1 MKQLLART
9 LMRIAQRV
17 SSDATLNQRK
27 AKKKRH
33 MEDAISPNSRY
44 ELSNTWFENH
54 RAEWDTFIARHKPQ
68 TLLEIGSYEGASA
81 CYLIDTLARD
91 AAIELH
97 CVDTW
102 EGSVEHTNGS
112 QPMSLVEDRF
122 QRNTALA
129 IQSAVHPV
137 DLVVH
142 KGESGVVLPELIAAK
157 MQERFDWIYIDGSH
171 RAPDVLF
178 DAVVAFKLLKPGG
191 LMIFDDYLW
200 RDPSIE
206 LFDPLR
212 NPKIAIDAFTNIY
225 GQEIRIQRAKLAQL
239 YITKKRQ

>member
-1 MKQLLART
+1 MKHRVAQILV
-9 LMRIAQRV
+9 RIARRL
-17 SSDATLNQRK
+17 SPGTT
-27 AKKKRH
+27 KK
-33 MEDAISPNSRY
+33 SLTVNSVNVNRGY
-44 ELSNTWFENH
+44 ELSNTWFDPH
-54 RAEWDTFIARHKPQ
+54 RAEWDTFLARYKPQ

-102 EGSVEHTNGS
+102 EGSVEHTNDS
-112 QPMSLVEDRF
+112 PPMSLVEERF

-137 DLVVH
+137 NLVVH

-157 MQERFDWIYIDGSH
+157 MQERFDLIYIDGSH

-200 RDPSIE
+200 HDPSIAS
-206 LFDPLR
+206 FDPLR
-212 NPKIAIDAFTNIY
+212 NPKIAIDAFTNVY
-225 GQEIRIQRAKLAQL
+225 GEAIKIQRAKLSQL
-239 YITKKRQ
+239 YITKRRK

>member
-1 MKQLLART
+1 MKHRVAQILV
-9 LMRIAQRV
+9 RIARRL
-17 SSDATLNQRK
+17 SPGTT
-27 AKKKRH
+27 KK
-33 MEDAISPNSRY
+33 SLTVNSVNVNRGY
-44 ELSNTWFENH
+44 ELSNTWFEPH
-54 RAEWDTFIARHKPQ
+54 RAEWDTVMARHKPR

-102 EGSVEHTNGS
+102 EGSPEHKMDGS
-112 QPMSLVEDRF
+112 PPMSLVEQRF
-122 QRNTALA
+122 QRNTALS
-129 IQSAVHPV
+129 IQSAAHPV
-137 DLVVH
+137 NLVVH
-142 KGESGVVLPELIAAK
+142 KGESGVILPELIAAT
-157 MQERFDWIYIDGSH
+157 MQERFDLIYIDGSH

-200 RDPSIE
+200 RDFSIE
-206 LFDPLR
+206 SFDPLR

-225 GQEIRIQRAKLAQL
+225 GQEIRIAVKVGQVFV
-239 YITKKRQ
+239 TKKRK

>member
-1 MKQLLART
+1 MKQLIAQILV
-9 LMRIAQRV
+9 RIARRLSPV
-17 SSDATLNQRK
+17 TTKKSSTLNSVNVDRG
-27 AKKKRH
+27 
-33 MEDAISPNSRY
+33 Y
-44 ELSNTWFENH
+44 EQSNNWFENH
-54 RAEWDTFIARHKPQ
+54 RAEWDTFMARYKPQ

-102 EGSVEHTNGS
+102 EGSVEHTNGDP
-112 QPMSLVEDRF
+112 PMSLVEKRF

-129 IQSAVHPV
+129 IQSAAHPV
-137 DLVVH
+137 NLVVH
-142 KGESGVVLPELIAAK
+142 KGESGIILPELIAAK
-157 MQERFDWIYIDGSH
+157 MHERFDLIYIDGSH

-200 RDPSIE
+200 HDPSIE
-206 LFDPLR
+206 SFDPLR
-212 NPKIAIDAFTNIY
+212 NPKIAIDAFTNVY
-225 GQEIRIQRAKLAQL
+225 GQEIKIQRAKLSQL
-239 YITKKRQ
+239 YITKRRK

>member
-1 MKQLLART
+1 MKQ
-9 LMRIAQRV
+9 RIAQILVRIARRL
-17 SSDATLNQRK
+17 SPATTKKSLALNSVNVNRG
-27 AKKKRH
+27 
-33 MEDAISPNSRY
+33 Y

-91 AAIELH
+91 EAIELH

>member
-1 MKQLLART
+1 MKQ
-9 LMRIAQRV
+9 RIAQILVRIARRL
-17 SSDATLNQRK
+17 SPATTKKSLALNSVNVNRG
-27 AKKKRH
+27 
-33 MEDAISPNSRY
+33 Y

>member
-1 MKQLLART
+1 MKQ
-9 LMRIAQRV
+9 RIAQILVRIARRL
-17 SSDATLNQRK
+17 SPDAT
-27 AKKKRH
+27 KKSS
-33 MEDAISPNSRY
+33 EFNSVNVNRGY
-44 ELSNTWFENH
+44 ELSNTWFDPH
-54 RAEWDTFIARHKPQ
+54 RAEWDTLLARYKPQ

-102 EGSVEHTNGS
+102 EGSVEHTNGDP
-112 QPMSLVEDRF
+112 PMSLVEERF

-137 DLVVH
+137 NLVVH
-142 KGESGVVLPELIAAK
+142 KGESGIILPELIAAK
-157 MQERFDWIYIDGSH
+157 MQERFDLIYIDGSH

-200 RDPSIE
+200 HDPSIE
-206 LFDPLR
+206 SFDPLR
-212 NPKIAIDAFTNIY
+212 NPKIAIDAFTNVY
-225 GQEIRIQRAKLAQL
+225 GQEIKIQRARLAQL
-239 YITKKRQ
+239 YITKRRK

>member
-1 MKQLLART
+1 MKQFIAQILV
-9 LMRIAQRV
+9 RIARRLSPV
-17 SSDATLNQRK
+17 TTKKSSAV
-27 AKKKRH
+27 
-33 MEDAISPNSRY
+33 NSFNVNRGY
-44 ELSNTWFENH
+44 ELSNVWFENH
-54 RAEWDTFIARHKPQ
+54 RAEWDTFMARHKPQ

-102 EGSVEHTNGS
+102 EGSVEHTHGYL
-112 QPMSLVEDRF
+112 PMSLVEERF
-122 QRNTALA
+122 HRNTALA
-129 IQSAVHPV
+129 IQSAAHPV
-137 DLVVH
+137 NLVVH
-142 KGESGVVLPELIAAK
+142 KGESGIILPELIAAK
-157 MQERFDWIYIDGSH
+157 MQERFDLIYIDGSH

-200 RDPSIE
+200 HDPSIE
-206 LFDPLR
+206 SFDPLR

>member
-1 MKQLLART
+1 MKQFIAQILV
-9 LMRIAQRV
+9 RIARRLSPV
-17 SSDATLNQRK
+17 TTKKSSAV
-27 AKKKRH
+27 
-33 MEDAISPNSRY
+33 NSFNVNRGY
-44 ELSNTWFENH
+44 ELSNVWFENH
-54 RAEWDTFIARHKPQ
+54 RAEWDTFMARHKPQ

-102 EGSVEHTNGS
+102 EGSVEHTHGYL
-112 QPMSLVEDRF
+112 PMSLVEERF
-122 QRNTALA
+122 HRNTALA
-129 IQSAVHPV
+129 IQSAAHPV
-137 DLVVH
+137 NLVVH
-142 KGESGVVLPELIAAK
+142 KGESGIILPELIAAK
-157 MQERFDWIYIDGSH
+157 MQERFDLIYIDGSH

>member
-1 MKQLLART
+1 MKHRLAQI
-9 LMRIAQRV
+9 LVRIARRL
-17 SSDATLNQRK
+17 SPGTT
-27 AKKKRH
+27 KKSLT
-33 MEDAISPNSRY
+33 INSVNVNRGY
-44 ELSNTWFENH
+44 ELSNTWFEPH
-54 RAEWDTFIARHKPQ
+54 RAEWDTVMARHKPR

-102 EGSVEHTNGS
+102 EGSPEHMMDGS
-112 QPMSLVEDRF
+112 PPMSLVEERF

-129 IQSAVHPV
+129 IRSAVHPV

-142 KGESGVVLPELIAAK
+142 KGESGIVLPEFIAAK
-157 MQERFDWIYIDGSH
+157 MQERFDLIYIDGSH

-178 DAVVAFKLLKPGG
+178 DAVVAYKLLKPGG
-191 LMIFDDYLW
+191 LMILDDYLW
-200 RDPSIE
+200 HDPSIE
-206 LFDPLR
+206 SFNPLR

-225 GQEIRIQRAKLAQL
+225 GQEIRTVVKAGQVF
-239 YITKKRQ
+239 ITRKRQ